1 MASTLTFAPLA
12 DAAFPHPAAARR
24 VLASLPRDGIF
35 LRRGTLLLE
44 TSYPYGASFYA
55 TAWQWSRADLPLLFE
70 LAAAT
75 RLLLIHDETIV
86 VCGDSFDPA
95 TVVDYVAAGA
105 VHHAAAPAE
114 LENIILPSNQR
125 HTSYL
130 TCVKLPAAAHPSSSI
145 L

>member
-1 MASTLTFAPLA
+1 MIFMASTLTFAPLA
-12 DAAFPHPAAARR
+12 DAALPHPAAARR

-44 TSYPYGASFYA
+44 TSYPYGTSFYA

-86 VCGDSFDPA
+86 VCGDSFAPA
-95 TVVDYVAAGA
+95 TVADYVADGA

-114 LENIILPSNQR
+114 LENIILPQ
-125 HTSYL
+125 
-130 TCVKLPAAAHPSSSI
+130 
-145 L
+145 